1 MTSRD
6 GRLTTVPDQGE
17 KGDGVAE
24 SLGAMVRRL
33 RRQAGL
39 TQAQLAERAGLGERT
54 IGRIENDRP
63 FDHRRGTV
71 TRLADALGAG
81 PQDRQRLATAFGGD
95 GSGSGGSSDEE
106 VPPPGPNGPPSEP
119 ARAHGPLSDEA
130 DTLAREIKR
139 RWRREEAQRRV
150 HHPFAL
156 PVRWQQV
163 SVGLADRPENTQR
176 LAPGDT
182 SPDVDLSGDLRRVA
196 EVYRRIPSGRLAV
209 LGRAGSGKSILA
221 IRFALDLLEARAW
234 SDRIPVIFSLGS
246 WDPNTIDLRDWLI
259 DRLLRDFP
267 HLARLLPSGKS
278 LAADLLDADLIL
290 PVLDGFDEIAEGLRR
305 EALEAL
311 NRTELRLVLTSR
323 QGEFAEAVR
332 EAHAPL
338 ASAVVVELCDLA
350 LDDLRNYLPRTAPT
364 LRGPADLDEPGSTWD
379 TVLDEA
385 QATRSAGG
393 ANLAFALST
402 PLMIALARTMYSD
415 TPGSSPGE
423 LLDTTRFP
431 DAQAIEEHLLAGFVP
446 TVYRRRAPERRDDGR
461 PRSREWDPERA
472 QRWLG
477 YLAHHLVRLDRER
490 QDLAWW
496 ELGTSMS
503 RSSRTLI
510 IGFLA
515 GLAFGVTTAIGNLP
529 VDLVATSHGLGFA
542 LVRGLVVGL
551 LHGIAAGLLFGL
563 VYWYG
568 SEREAFKPS
577 PVRITLSGGTRRTRG
592 NVAARFVGGTVGGLA
607 VMLILV
613 LIDQYVVGPLGLG
626 DGESGGGLMAA
637 IVFLPGIGLAT
648 GLVLGLLALLEAP
661 VRTESAVSPADLLRM
676 DRQNVVFNLL
686 TWALVIG
693 FGVGLFDAITSGP
706 LRGLEV
712 GTVFGLE
719 AAFGAGLGY
728 GLSLTAW
735 GQWVAL
741 SRIWLPLTG
750 RLPWALIAFLDDAH
764 QRGVLRQAGA
774 VYQFR
779 HARIQS
785 HLSQTFQERHEPHE
799 PHEPD
804 GPDRHA
810 PPAGPDPTPAT

>member
-1 MTSRD
+1 M
-6 GRLTTVPDQGE
+6 
-17 KGDGVAE
+17 AE
-24 SLGAMVRRL
+24 TLGAMVRRL

-39 TQAQLAERAGLGERT
+39 TQAQLAERAELGERT

-81 PQDRQRLATAFGGD
+81 PEDRQRMATAFGGSGSDDGSGD
-95 GSGSGGSSDEE
+95 GSGSGDDGSDGNNNSGGSNSGGGSDE
-106 VPPPGPNGPPSEP
+106 VPPSGPNGPPSEP
-119 ARAHGPLSDEA
+119 ARVHGPLSDEA
-130 DTLAREIKR
+130 DALAREIKR

-176 LAPGDT
+176 LAPGGT

-196 EVYRRIPSGRLAV
+196 EVYRRIPSGRLVV

-221 IRFALDLLEARAW
+221 IRFALDLLDARTW

-246 WDPNTIDLRDWLI
+246 WDPSTIALHDWLI

-267 HLARLLPSGKS
+267 HLARLVPSGKS

-290 PVLDGFDEIAEGLRR
+290 PILDGFDEIAEGLRV

-311 NRTELRLVLTSR
+311 NRTDLRLVLTSR

-338 ASAVVVELCDLA
+338 ASAVVVALCDLA
-350 LDDLRNYLPRTAPT
+350 LDDLRNYLPRTAPV
-364 LRGPADLDEPGSTWD
+364 LRSSADPDEPGSTWD
-379 TVLDEA
+379 AVLDEA
-385 QATRSAGG
+385 QATKSAGG

-415 TPGSSPGE
+415 TPGGRPGE

-472 QRWLG
+472 QHWLG
-477 YLAHHLVRLDRER
+477 YLAHHLVRLGREQ

-496 ELGTSMS
+496 ELGTSMR

-551 LHGIAAGLLFGL
+551 LHGTAAGLLFGL
-563 VYWYG
+563 VYWYA

-592 NVAARFVGGTVGGLA
+592 NVAARFVGGTVGGLT
-607 VMLILV
+607 VMLMLV

-637 IVFLPGIGLAT
+637 IEFLPGIALAT

-661 VRTESAVSPADLLRM
+661 IRTESAVSPSDLLRM

-693 FGVGLFDAITSGP
+693 IGVGLFDAITVGP

-785 HLSQTFQERHEPHE
+785 HLSQTFRDRHEPH
-799 PHEPD
+799 
-804 GPDRHA
+804 RHA
-810 PPAGPDPTPAT
+810 TPDSSDPAPAPAPTPAT